1 MFDCE
6 KAGIRNLDMEIT
18 QFIVQVKL
26 GKHSYSTQSESKWRL
41 FIAVSAPSNTILCNS
56 FLKIN
61 LLE

>member
-26 GKHSYSTQSESKWRL
+26 GNNSYCT
-41 FIAVSAPSNTILCNS
+41 AASNTIQY
-56 FLKIN
+56 FVTV
-61 LLE
+61 

>member
-26 GKHSYSTQSESKWRL
+26 GNNSYTKLIKMEVFYS
-41 FIAVSAPSNTILCNS
+41 VSAVSNTILCNS
-56 FLKIN
+56 
-61 LLE
+61 